1 LISFPGPAW
10 LDPRKTFLWQIVKIR
25 FWQEG
30 GARRL
35 PADPEE
41 LPHPRRQVQ
50 GGPDLRAKEQA
61 APDRAKAEADLQAKE
76 QVLRDR
82 AKAEAD
88 LRGKGQTSRDRA
100 QAEPDL
106 EAAAAIL
113 SASWFFS

>member
-50 GGPDLRAKEQA
+50 AGLRIDHLLLSPSLATRLVA
-61 APDRAKAEADLQAKE
+61 AP
-76 QVLRDR
+76 
-82 AKAEAD
+82 
-88 LRGKGQTSRDRA
+88 
-100 QAEPDL
+100 
-106 EAAAAIL
+106 I
-113 SASWFFS
+113 